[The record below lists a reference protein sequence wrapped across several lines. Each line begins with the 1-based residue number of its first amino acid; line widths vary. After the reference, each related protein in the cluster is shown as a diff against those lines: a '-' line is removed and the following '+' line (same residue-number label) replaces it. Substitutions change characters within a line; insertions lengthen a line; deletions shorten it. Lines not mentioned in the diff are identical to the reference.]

1 MIAVEV
7 VDRILIVVNE
17 YEVISLRLL
26 LHRLLVEDLERRI
39 SAVSLVPR
47 ALFFGRHQQVVVVDV
62 DGSCGSPDDVLL
74 FLLFFLLLGPLMTPH
89 GGFKGPLADQLV
101 IKRLAN
107 RV

>member
-17 YEVISLRLL
+17 YKVISLRLL
-26 LHRLLVEDLERRI
+26 LFRLLVEDLQRRI
-39 SAVSLVPR
+39 SAAPLVPR
-47 ALFFGRHQQVVVVDV
+47 ALFLRRHHQVVVVDV
-62 DGSCGSPDDVLL
+62 DGSCGIPDDVL

-101 IKRLAN
+101 IKWLAN